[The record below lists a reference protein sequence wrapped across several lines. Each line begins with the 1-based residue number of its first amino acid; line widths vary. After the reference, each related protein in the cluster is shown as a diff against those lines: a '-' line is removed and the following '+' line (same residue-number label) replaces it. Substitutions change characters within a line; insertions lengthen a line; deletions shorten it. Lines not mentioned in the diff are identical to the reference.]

1 MILRLTTPYI
11 KCLLP
16 LPAGTMKNRGAPWSA
31 VAPATA
37 VLPGFHGGSFAAALQ
52 GNHASSDNRKVVR
65 TPRAVRECLPM
76 GRVEFVY
83 FDAGGGHRAAAT
95 ALRLTTEQQ
104 LHWDVHLMN
113 LQELLD
119 SIDPVLRLSGLRLQD
134 LYNWLL
140 KMGWTWGAGVGL
152 RALQAAVRLYHPQ
165 QVKLLE
171 EYWRKNQPALVVSL
185 VPHFN
190 RALFESLRRV
200 TPVNPFVTVL
210 TDFAD
215 YPPHFWLERQEQ
227 FVICGSERAAAQ
239 ARSTGLRDDQIY
251 EVSGM
256 ILHPK
261 FYQAVA
267 VDRAAERRRL
277 GLDPD
282 LPTGLVMF
290 GGHGSSV
297 MVKIAKKLEAAQ
309 QSLQLILV
317 CGHNERLAAML
328 RGLRGKVRK
337 YVEGFT
343 TEVPYYMRLA
353 DFFIGKPGP
362 GSISEALAMK
372 LPVIVERNARTL
384 PQERYNADWV
394 LANQVGLVVRDFGRI
409 TPTVEELLDPSNF
422 SRFRQNAAAINNR
435 AVFEIPGILNEIL
448 KKTV

>member
-1 MILRLTTPYI
+1 M
-11 KCLLP
+11 
-16 LPAGTMKNRGAPWSA
+16 
-31 VAPATA
+31 
-37 VLPGFHGGSFAAALQ
+37 
-52 GNHASSDNRKVVR
+52 
-65 TPRAVRECLPM
+65 RECQPM
-76 GRVEFVY
+76 GRIEFVY

-95 ALRLTTEQQ
+95 ALRLVTEQQ
-104 LHWDVHLMN
+104 LRWDVHLMN

-140 KMGWTWGAGVGL
+140 KMGWTWGAGAGL
-152 RALQAAVRLYHPQ
+152 RVLQAAIRLYHPHQ
-165 QVKLLE
+165 LRLLE
-171 EYWRKNQPALVVSL
+171 QYWRNSQPTLVVSL

-190 RALFESLRRV
+190 RALFESLRRA
-200 TPVNPFVTVL
+200 TPATPFVTVL

-227 FVICGSERAAAQ
+227 FVVCGSERAVAQ
-239 ARSTGLRDDQIY
+239 ARSTGFRDHQIY
-251 EVSGM
+251 ATSGM

-261 FYQAVA
+261 FYQEVA
-267 VDRAAERRRL
+267 VDRAAERLRL
-277 GLDPD
+277 GLDPE

-297 MVKIAKKLEAAQ
+297 MVKIARKLEAAK
-309 QSLQLILV
+309 QSLQLILI
-317 CGHNERLAAML
+317 CGHNERLATML

-343 TEVPYYMRLA
+343 TEVPNYMYLS

-394 LANQVGLVVRDFGRI
+394 LEKQVGLVLRDFGRI

-422 SRFRQNAAAINNR
+422 ARFRNNAAAINNR

-448 KKTV
+448 NKPAQ